1 MKNLLIVL
9 LILMLSIVGCSS
21 DERIKTNTEASKG
34 IENNTILSS
43 ENINQETEDNNKE
56 NISEEQQTEVQQH
69 VEQKPEKPVEQKPE
83 KPVEQ
88 ESETTEE
95 SEKEQT
101 LAPADEPEEIISQ
114 SEEYIT
120 TEPEQTPP
128 SEEPEEI
135 NSHSIEYT
143 GEDRGIGG
151 PIIVSVTLQDDKIT
165 QIEIISHNETK
176 GVSENAI
183 DTIISSIIE
192 NQTTDVDA
200 VSGATITSK
209 ALMNAVKNALEKKE

>member
-1 MKNLLIVL
+1 MKNLLMVL

-21 DERIKTNTEASKG
+21 DERIKTDTEASKG

-69 VEQKPEKPVEQKPE
+69 VEQKPE

-128 SEEPEEI
+128 SEESEEI

-151 PIIVSVTLQDDKIT
+151 PIIVSVTLKDDKII
-165 QIEIISHNETK
+165 QIEVVSHNETK

-183 DTIISSIIE
+183 GTIISSIIE